1 MGSRS
6 ALIDDLGGSQLG
18 LVTYG
23 QLRAACCSPRQIR
36 GMVARGEL
44 REKRAHVY
52 VAAGAPRTHD
62 QDVLAAV
69 LAAGKTAFASHETAA
84 HIWQLPV
91 PHPAALEITVV
102 IERWARLEGVRVHRS
117 GLLIDPDVMTL
128 APIPISSP
136 ERTIVDLS
144 SRLSLSSLGRMTDDA
159 LRRRLT
165 SLGRIKRTAERLGRA
180 PGRSPKKVAE
190 MLARRIPGVEQ
201 RDSVLEDFVFDALR
215 RFALPLPVPQY
226 EVEVRGHKRRLD
238 LAYPCT
244 AVMLDVLG
252 YDYHGMRERFD
263 ADAGRRNDLRDA
275 GWRIVEVTSSFTDW
289 QIAGEVARALGRPE
303 PTRSAPQVTFLEWQG
318 LR

>member
-6 ALIDDLGGSQLG
+6 ALIDELGARQLG

-23 QLRAACCSPRQIR
+23 QLRAACCTPRQVL

-44 REKRAHVY
+44 LETRAHVY
-52 VAAGAPRTHD
+52 VAAGAPRTHE
-62 QDVLAAV
+62 QDVMAAV

-84 HIWQLPV
+84 HIWQLPL
-91 PHPAALEITVV
+91 PQPAALEITVV
-102 IERWARLEGVRVHRS
+102 IERWARLKGVRVHRS
-117 GLLIDPDVMTL
+117 GLLVDLDVM
-128 APIPISSP
+128 IPAAIPVSSP

-144 SRLSLSSLGRMTDDA
+144 SRLSLNALGRMTDDA
-159 LRRRLT
+159 VRRRLT
-165 SLGRIKRTAERLGRA
+165 SLGRIQRTVERLGRA

-201 RDSVLEDFVFDALR
+201 RDSDLEDFAFDALR

-226 EVEVRGHKRRLD
+226 EVAVRGHKRRLD
-238 LAYPCT
+238 LAYPSA

-252 YDYHGMRERFD
+252 YDYHRMRERFD
-263 ADAGRRNDLRDA
+263 DDCGRRNELRDA
-275 GWRIVEVTSSFTDW
+275 GWRIVEVTSAFTDW
-289 QIAGEVARALGRPE
+289 RIACEVARALGRPR
-303 PTRSAPQVTFLEWQG
+303 PARAADPVMFLEWQG